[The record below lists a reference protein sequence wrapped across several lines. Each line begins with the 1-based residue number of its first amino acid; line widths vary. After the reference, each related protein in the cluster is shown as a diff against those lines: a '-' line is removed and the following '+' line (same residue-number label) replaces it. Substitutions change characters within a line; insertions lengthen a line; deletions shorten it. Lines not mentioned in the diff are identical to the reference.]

1 MADFVEY
8 TTIQGDRWD
17 TVAYKAYGDAMMF
30 PQIAQANRGIP
41 LDVVFV
47 DGVKLKVPVLDAV
60 TLDTN
65 LLPPWKR

>member
-8 TTIQGDRWD
+8 ITNQGERWD
-17 TVAYKAYGDAMMF
+17 TVAYKAYGDAMLF
-30 PQIAQANRGIP
+30 PKIAEANRGIP

-47 DGVKLKVPVLDAV
+47 DGISLKVPVLDKV
-60 TLDTN
+60 SIDTN